1 MIVLS
6 ASTIQQ
12 YVCRIFKLPSVNFSQ
27 HILGFRL
34 RRRARYSACAQPTR
48 RTTTR
53 GFNIAHVAR
62 AFDHPSFNVSLPGT
76 VFLCGRTEGMHAC
89 GPFEFNLTS
98 SQRCRTLRLSTRPIG
113 RSGQSFTG
121 WKRSPSILGGAGL
134 GRNTGTRTTRS
145 SGKPSANSP
154 QKKSSMLS
162 TPFGQAH
169 WTFVL
174 NQVSARTHP
183 WLLFSAPFGP
193 GLLRSWLCIFI
204 CTRGDKHKHTLAIF
218 GPRQGG
224 RNLNRI
230 HSFGA
235 LLLHANKPVTP

>member
-1 MIVLS
+1 MS
-6 ASTIQQ
+6 A
-12 YVCRIFKLPSVNFSQ
+12 
-27 HILGFRL
+27 G
-34 RRRARYSACAQPTR
+34 
-48 RTTTR
+48 
-53 GFNIAHVAR
+53 
-62 AFDHPSFNVSLPGT
+62 
-76 VFLCGRTEGMHAC
+76 
-89 GPFEFNLTS
+89 GPFEVNLTR
-98 SQRCRTLRLSTRPIG
+98 SQRYRTLRLSTRPI
-113 RSGQSFTG
+113 RHSCQSFTG
-121 WKRSPSILGGAGL
+121 WKRSPSILGGARL
-134 GRNTGTRTTRS
+134 GRNTATRTTRN
-145 SGKPSANSP
+145 SGKPLANSP

-174 NQVSARTHP
+174 NLKVSARTHP